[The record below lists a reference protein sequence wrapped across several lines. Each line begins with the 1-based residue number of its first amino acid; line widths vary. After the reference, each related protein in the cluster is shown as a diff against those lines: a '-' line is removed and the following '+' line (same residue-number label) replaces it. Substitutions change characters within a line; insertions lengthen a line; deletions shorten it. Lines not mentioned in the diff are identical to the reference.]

1 MTAQGVARIAVDAGD
16 TGSEHRR
23 PKTVARPSV
32 SHSVI
37 GRIGAGV
44 QPNDE
49 QTHARPYR
57 IRQAANAHSPSTHSR
72 ALGPG
77 SPLDTETGPGQQINT
92 PHEAPTLFQQWIQ
105 TTTDALAGVEGPVQI
120 SQLER
125 QTASW
130 PAAAKI
136 DDQAGHA
143 HAKVFYS
150 CLCKRLS
157 ITHPSATTAT
167 DHPWH
172 GID

>member
-1 MTAQGVARIAVDAGD
+1 
-16 TGSEHRR
+16 
-23 PKTVARPSV
+23 
-32 SHSVI
+32 VI
-37 GRIGAGV
+37 GRIGAGI

-77 SPLDTETGPGQQINT
+77 SPLDTETSSDQQINT
-92 PHEAPTLFQQWIQ
+92 PHGAPTLFQQWFES
-105 TTTDALAGVEGPVQI
+105 TTDALAGDEGPVQVG
-120 SQLER
+120 QFKR

-130 PAAAKI
+130 PATAKI
-136 DDQAGHA
+136 KDQARLA

-157 ITHPSATTAT
+157 ITRPSATTAT
-167 DHPWH
+167 DHP
-172 GID
+172 